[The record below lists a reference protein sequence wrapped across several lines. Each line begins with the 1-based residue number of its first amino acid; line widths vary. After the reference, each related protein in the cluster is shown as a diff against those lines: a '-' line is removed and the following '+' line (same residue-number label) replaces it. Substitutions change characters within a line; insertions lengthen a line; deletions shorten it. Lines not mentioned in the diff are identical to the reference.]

1 MPRNSVKSAVQ
12 DFSKVVHADIPR
24 STFRRPSTLVT
35 TLDAGKLVPIY
46 IDEIL
51 PGDTFKMSLQHVA
64 RLITPLVPVMD
75 NIKLEF
81 FAFFVPNRIVWSNW
95 QKLQGENTTSA
106 WAPSTPPAGVPFY
119 KTSPGAGVKVE
130 QFKLG
135 DYYGLPVG
143 MLADHHGV
151 NELPFRGYRKIWND
165 WFRNQNIQAPLTEN
179 VSDNAGLNTTNINMD
194 LLKVNKP
201 HDYFVS
207 CLPAPQKGESQLIP
221 IELNDLIPVIT
232 ASEDAMT
239 GSQVY
244 LKLREGTGGG
254 IPDPGHL
261 ITSGGHMVN
270 NEDEVGTGV
279 MQLYPSNLWADA
291 KGLQINGTTI
301 SDLRTAFQIQRLYE
315 RDARGGTRYVEM
327 LKAHF
332 GVDAGDYRLQRPEF
346 LGHVSSY
353 VNINQVEQTSQ
364 TGTTPQGNLAAYGH
378 SQGDDFL
385 FNKSFVEH
393 GFVHIFAVVRHNKTY
408 QQGLERF
415 WSRQDRLDYYLPVL
429 AHISEQPVYTKEIYA
444 LENNEND
451 VFGYQEAWSDYRY
464 KPNRVTGQ
472 MRADATPTFEIWHFA
487 DEYSAAPTLVDAWMQ
502 DNSYTN
508 IQRVL
513 AVQTGNQ
520 IKLNVRFDLEATR
533 PIPVNSIPGLIDHF

>member
-1 MPRNSVKSAVQ
+1 MRNSVKSATQ
-12 DFSKVVHADIPR
+12 DFSKVVHADVPR

-35 TLDAGKLVPIY
+35 TMNAGKLVPIY

-81 FAFFVPNRIVWSNW
+81 FAFFVPNRIVWDNW
-95 QKLQGENTTSA
+95 QKLQGENQTSA
-106 WAPSTPPAGVPFY
+106 WTPSSPPAGVPMY
-119 KTSPGAGVKVE
+119 PSATPISQGA
-130 QFKLG
+130 LG

-143 MLADHHGV
+143 MNPLHHPV
-151 NELPFRGYRKIWND
+151 NVLPFRGYRKIWND
-165 WFRNQNIQAPLTEN
+165 WFRNQNVQAPLTETKGDLAAGA
-179 VSDNAGLNTTNINMD
+179 VSNINMP
-194 LLKVNKP
+194 LQNVNKP

-207 CLPAPQKGESQLIP
+207 CLPAPQKGDSQLIP
-221 IELNDLIPVIT
+221 IELNQLIPVIT
-232 ASEDAMT
+232 DISTHNTIGPGLKMFNTVSGSPASAGNMEVNLGAVQVQP
-239 GSQVY
+239 GSVTAGDSIY
-244 LKLREGTGGG
+244 
-254 IPDPGHL
+254 PG
-261 ITSGGHMVN
+261 
-270 NEDEVGTGV
+270 
-279 MQLYPSNLWADA
+279 NLWAD
-291 KGLQINGTTI
+291 GSGIVVNGTTI
-301 SDLRTAFQIQRLYE
+301 SDLRTAFQIQKLYE

-346 LGHVSSY
+346 LGHISSY
-353 VNINQVEQTSQ
+353 VNINQVEQTSE
-364 TGTTPQGNLAAYGH
+364 TGITPQGNVAAYGH
-378 SQGDDFL
+378 SQGDNFL

-393 GFVHIFAVVRHNKTY
+393 GFLHIFAVARHNKTY

-415 WSRQDRLDYYLPVL
+415 WSRQDRLDYYMPVL

-444 LENNEND
+444 LANNPND

-472 MRADATPTFEIWHFA
+472 MREDATPSFEIWHFA
-487 DEYSAAPTLVDAWMQ
+487 DRYESAPTLSDTWMQ
-502 DNSYTN
+502 DNSQTN
-508 IQRVL
+508 IQRIL
-513 AVQTGNQ
+513 AVQTGDQ